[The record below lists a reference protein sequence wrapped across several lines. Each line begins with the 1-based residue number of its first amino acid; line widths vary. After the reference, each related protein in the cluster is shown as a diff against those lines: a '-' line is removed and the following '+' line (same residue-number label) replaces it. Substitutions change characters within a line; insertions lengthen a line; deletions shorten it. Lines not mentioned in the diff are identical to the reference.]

1 MLFKNQSNFS
11 ITFLTAKLYASCA
24 KSLHIYFFYNA
35 IIKNTKFV

>member
-24 KSLHIYFFYNA
+24 KSLHIYFLQGKYLYLYDM
-35 IIKNTKFV
+35 